1 MIQDRKANVIDAIVE
16 AAATGNLSAEQLLQR
31 LLEEL
36 PSDRVMEFA
45 AEVGITEKDIVK
57 AEAAELAARGVTV
70 RRPTRPARWA
80 RQPEFEDIL
89 LSRSAPS
96 DFTGLPYYDEKGKE
110 YPSYEE
116 LVCRD

>member
-16 AAATGNLSAEQLLQR
+16 AAATGHLSAEQLLQR

-36 PSDRVMEFA
+36 PTDRVMEFA
-45 AEVGITEKDIVK
+45 TDIGITEKDIVK
-57 AEAAELAARGVTV
+57 AEVGSTEHPRWVDFHSSMWASWARG
-70 RRPTRPARWA
+70 
-80 RQPEFEDIL
+80 PEFEDIL
-89 LSRSAPS
+89 LRRSAPS

>member
-57 AEAAELAARGVTV
+57 AEAGSTERQRGLSWQQAVW
-70 RRPTRPARWA
+70 ASWA

-89 LSRSAPS
+89 LSRSTPS

-110 YPSYEE
+110 YTSYEE
-116 LVCRD
+116 LVCRE

>member
-16 AAATGNLSAEQLLQR
+16 AAATGHLSAEQLLQC

-57 AEAAELAARGVTV
+57 AEAGSTERQQWVDFRSSVWAS
-70 RRPTRPARWA
+70 WA
-80 RQPEFEDIL
+80 RQPEFEDVL
-89 LSRSAPS
+89 LSQSAAG

>member
-16 AAATGNLSAEQLLQR
+16 AAATGQLSAEQLLQR

-45 AEVGITEKDIVK
+45 ANVGITEKDIVK
-57 AEAAELAARGVTV
+57 AEAAGAAARGVTV
-70 RRPTRPARWA
+70 RRPTWPARWA

-89 LSRSAPS
+89 LSRSVPS